1 MEVVEY
7 NVTGAGY
14 HRNYSDIEGIDG
26 RFHNYAKEEL
36 KKVELKIRYKVPK
49 IAYASHILNRQRPST
64 IYSTFLLRE

>member
-1 MEVVEY
+1 MVHSIASVTILFTYNHLEVVEY

-36 KKVELKIRYKVPK
+36 KK
-49 IAYASHILNRQRPST
+49 
-64 IYSTFLLRE
+64 